1 MDHRDMFL
9 QTTFPTIPVPRF
21 GPLEEL
27 ASNGHRFLV
36 GSNGVA
42 LEVRRPW
49 LYMRQIAMKNESGLA
64 LPYGRMS
71 EVFELRC
78 GPIPRELLLEFASQ
92 AKAGGEIE
100 TAAWITW
107 RESTRSFVFRRLSER
122 TASAHSVV
130 VDRPE
135 LDADEHLVVDIHSH
149 GHADAF
155 FSPTDNEDDQGEVKF
170 SVVVGSCH
178 RDRPEAFDVVAR
190 LCALGLIVP
199 ANEAFSLK
207 EVQNAA

>member
-1 MDHRDMFL
+1 MDHRDSFL

-21 GPLEEL
+21 GSLEEL

-49 LYMRQIAMKNESGLA
+49 LYMRKIAMKNESGLA
-64 LPYGRMS
+64 LPYGSVS

-78 GPIPRELLLEFASQ
+78 GPIPRELLMEFAWQ
-92 AKAGGEIE
+92 AKAWGEIE

-130 VDRPE
+130 VDRPA
-135 LDADEHLVVDIHSH
+135 LDADEHLVVDLHSH
-149 GHADAF
+149 GLSDAF

-190 LCALGLIVP
+190 LCALGLTVP

-207 EVQNAA
+207 EVQHAA

>member
-1 MDHRDMFL
+1 MDHRDTFL
-9 QTTFPTIPVPRF
+9 HTTFPTVPVPRF
-21 GPLEEL
+21 GPFEEL

-49 LYMRQIAMKNESGLA
+49 LYMRKIAMKNESGLA
-64 LPYGRMS
+64 LPYGPVS
-71 EVFELRC
+71 EVFELCC
-78 GPIPRELLLEFASQ
+78 GPIPRELLMEFAWQ
-92 AKAGGEIE
+92 AKAWGEIE

-107 RESTRSFVFRRLSER
+107 RESTRSFVYRRLSER
-122 TASAHSVV
+122 TASEHSVV

-135 LDADEHLVVDIHSH
+135 LDADEHLVVDLHSH
-149 GHADAF
+149 GHSDAF

-170 SVVVGSCH
+170 SMVVGSCH

-190 LCALGLIVP
+190 LCVLGMTVP
-199 ANEAFSLK
+199 ANEAFSFK
-207 EVQNAA
+207 EVQHAA